1 MGILTEDQTRIKLI
15 DPLLKESG
23 FPLNKSQDREY
34 EVTGMPNNQGIG
46 FVDYVLWGDDGLP
59 LAVVEAK
66 RTIRNPKEGQQQAKL
81 YADCLEKK
89 FRRRPVI
96 YYTNGYE
103 HMFWDDS
110 HYPPRSVQGFHTK
123 DELELLMQR
132 RSSLLTLSNATIN
145 NDIVE
150 RPYQHLAIRSITE
163 SLEKYNQRRSLIV
176 MATGSGKTRTIIALV
191 DLLIKCNWVKRVLFL
206 ADRRA
211 LVKQASREFG
221 KHLPNISVVNLLQ
234 NNESEGRIYVSTYQT
249 ILNQINKL
257 DNQKRRFGIGFFDLV
272 IVDEAHRS
280 IYSKY
285 KGIFNYFDSYLVG
298 LTATPKDEIDRNT
311 YSLFQQETGVPTFA
325 FDLEAAIKGRYLVPP
340 KSVSVPLKIIREGL
354 KYDQLSE
361 DEKQQWDELEWGEE
375 GPPIEVDS
383 ADINRRL
390 FNQDTVDQV
399 LKHLMTKGEKVA
411 SGDRIGKTIIFAKNN
426 LHADYIEERFNINYP
441 QYKGELARV
450 ITYQTEYAQN
460 LIDKFSI
467 KEESPHIAISV
478 DMLDT
483 GIDIPEIVNLIFF
496 KIVRS
501 KTKFWQMLG
510 RGTRLCKDLYH
521 PGEDKKFFYIFDYC
535 GNLEYFNQNP
545 ESVDGS
551 SNDSLDARL
560 FKKRVEIL
568 KVYENNKSGYS
579 KEEIEVQQNTIKY
592 LHGLISNMTL
602 ENVIVRSK
610 RRFVEKYSDIK
621 NWKQFTELQYDEI
634 SNELSSLPSQQ
645 IDTDEEA
652 KYFDITILKL
662 QLCILNK
669 NNIGFD
675 KLQTYI
681 KTICSALEVQDSIP
695 SIRAQMSL
703 IQEISTDEWWK
714 DVTIGMLEHVRQ
726 KLRSLVKLIE
736 KSKRNIVYTN
746 FKDTLDEE
754 TTFEFPINIGS
765 LDFEKFKIKAKEY
778 LQKHENKIAVNKLRR
793 NIPVT
798 KVDIKELETILLS
811 LADNDSGLVK
821 RAKENTNGLGL
832 FVRSLVGLERSAA
845 TEAMSEFLKDS
856 TANTEQIKFLG
867 LIVEEL
873 TKDGAMEDSR
883 LYQAPFTDV
892 TPTGPESIFDSNKV
906 EKLFTKIKNI
916 RLSAVA

>member
-1 MGILTEDQTRIKLI
+1 MNNKSEDITRKELI

-23 FPLNKSQDREY
+23 FPLNKPQDREY

-81 YADCLEKK
+81 YADCLENK
-89 FRRRPVI
+89 FKRRPVV
-96 YYTNGYE
+96 YYTNGYD

-110 HYPPRSVQGFHTK
+110 HYPPRVVQGFHTK
-123 DELELLMQR
+123 DELELIMQR
-132 RSSLLTLSNATIN
+132 RSNRLPLSNAIIN

-163 SLEKYNQRRSLIV
+163 ALEKYNQRRSLVV
-176 MATGSGKTRTIIALV
+176 MATGSGKTRTVIALV
-191 DLLIKCNWVKRVLFL
+191 DLLIKSNWVKKVLFL
-206 ADRRA
+206 ADRVS
-211 LVKQASREFG
+211 LVKQASKEFG
-221 KHLPNISVVNLLQ
+221 KHLPNISVVNLLK
-234 NNESEGRIYVSTYQT
+234 NNESEGRVYVSTYQT

-325 FDLEAAIKGRYLVPP
+325 FDLDAAIKGHYLVPP
-340 KSVSVPLKIIREGL
+340 KSVSVPLKILREGL

-361 DEKQQWDELEWGEE
+361 DEKQQWDELEWGED
-375 GPPIEVDS
+375 GPPNEVDS
-383 ADINRRL
+383 ADINKRL

-399 LKHLMTKGEKVA
+399 LKYLMTKGEKVA

-450 ITYQTEYAQN
+450 ITYQTEYAQD

-483 GIDIPEIVNLIFF
+483 GIDVPEVVNLIFF

-551 SNDSLDARL
+551 SNDSLDTRL
-560 FKKRVEIL
+560 FKKRIEIL
-568 KVYENNKSGYS
+568 KAFENNKSGFT
-579 KEEIEVQQNTIKY
+579 KEEIEIQQNTIKH
-592 LHGLISNMTL
+592 LHALISNMTT

-610 RRFVEKYSDIK
+610 RRFVEKYSDIN

-634 SNELSSLPSQQ
+634 SNELSTLPSQQ
-645 IDTDEEA
+645 IDIDEEA

-669 NNIGFD
+669 DNTAFD
-675 KLQTYI
+675 KLRTYI

-695 SIRAQMSL
+695 SIRVQMSL
-703 IQEISTDEWWK
+703 IQEIATDEWWK

-726 KLRSLVKLIE
+726 KLRTLVKLIE
-736 KSKRNIVYTN
+736 KTKRNIVYTN

-754 TTFEFPINIGS
+754 TTFELPINIGS

-778 LQKHENKIAVNKLRR
+778 LQKHENKIAINKLRR

-798 KVDIKELETILLS
+798 KVDIEELETILLS
-811 LADNDSGLVK
+811 LADNDSGLIK

-845 TEAMSEFLKDS
+845 TEAMSELLKDS
-856 TANTEQIKFLG
+856 TANANQIKFLG

-892 TPTGPESIFDSNKV
+892 TPTGPESIFDNNKV

>member
-1 MGILTEDQTRIKLI
+1 MNNKSEELTRKELI

-34 EVTGMPNNQGIG
+34 EVTGMPNNQGVG

-132 RSSLLTLSNATIN
+132 RSNRLQLSNAIIN

-163 SLEKYNQRRSLIV
+163 ALEKYNQRRSLVV
-176 MATGSGKTRTIIALV
+176 MATGSGKTRTVIALV
-191 DLLIKCNWVKRVLFL
+191 DLLIKSNWVKKVLFL
-206 ADRRA
+206 ADRVS
-211 LVKQASREFG
+211 LVKQASKEFG

-234 NNESEGRIYVSTYQT
+234 NNYSEGRIYVSTYQT

-325 FDLEAAIKGRYLVPP
+325 FDLDTAIKGHYLVPP
-340 KSVSVPLKIIREGL
+340 KSVSVPLKILREGL

-361 DEKQQWDELEWGEE
+361 DEKQQWDELEWGED
-375 GPPIEVDS
+375 GPPNEVDS
-383 ADINRRL
+383 ADINKRL

-450 ITYQTEYAQN
+450 ITYQTEYAQD

-483 GIDIPEIVNLIFF
+483 GIDVPEVVNLIFF

-545 ESVDGS
+545 QSVDGS
-551 SNDSLDARL
+551 SNDSLDTRL

-568 KVYENNKSGYS
+568 KAFENNKSGFT
-579 KEEIEVQQNTIKY
+579 KEEIEIQQNTIKH
-592 LHGLISNMTL
+592 LHGLISNMTT

-610 RRFVEKYSDIK
+610 RRFVEKYSDIN

-634 SNELSSLPSQQ
+634 SNELSTLPSQL
-645 IDTDEEA
+645 IDIDEEA

-669 NNIGFD
+669 DNTAFD
-675 KLQTYI
+675 KLRTYI

-695 SIRAQMSL
+695 SIRVQMSL
-703 IQEISTDEWWK
+703 IQEILTDEWWK
-714 DVTIGMLEHVRQ
+714 DVAIGMLEHVRQ
-726 KLRSLVKLIE
+726 KLRTLVKLIE
-736 KSKRNIVYTN
+736 KTKRNIVYTN

-754 TTFEFPINIGS
+754 TTFELPINIGS
-765 LDFEKFKIKAKEY
+765 LDFEKFKVKAKEY

-798 KVDIKELETILLS
+798 KVDIEELESILLS
-811 LADNDSGLVK
+811 LADNDSGLIK

-832 FVRSLVGLERSAA
+832 FVRSLLGLERSAA
-845 TEAMSEFLKDS
+845 TEAMSELLKDS
-856 TANTEQIKFLG
+856 TANANQIKFLG

-892 TPTGPESIFDSNKV
+892 TPTGPESIFDNNKV

>member
-1 MGILTEDQTRIKLI
+1 MNNKSEDLTRKEHI

-89 FRRRPVI
+89 FKRRPVI

-123 DELELLMQR
+123 DELELLIQR
-132 RSSLLTLSNATIN
+132 RSSRLPLSNAIIN

-163 SLEKYNQRRSLIV
+163 ALEKYNQRRSLIV

-206 ADRRA
+206 ADRVA

-361 DEKQQWDELEWGEE
+361 DEKQQWDELEWGED
-375 GPPIEVDS
+375 GPPNEVDS

-441 QYKGELARV
+441 QYKGKLARV
-450 ITYQTEYAQN
+450 ITYQTEYAQD

-483 GIDIPEIVNLIFF
+483 GIDIPEVVNLIF
-496 KIVRS
+496 
-501 KTKFWQMLG
+501 L
-510 RGTRLCKDLYH
+510 RL
-521 PGEDKKFFYIFDYC
+521 
-535 GNLEYFNQNP
+535 
-545 ESVDGS
+545 
-551 SNDSLDARL
+551 
-560 FKKRVEIL
+560 
-568 KVYENNKSGYS
+568 
-579 KEEIEVQQNTIKY
+579 
-592 LHGLISNMTL
+592 
-602 ENVIVRSK
+602 
-610 RRFVEKYSDIK
+610 
-621 NWKQFTELQYDEI
+621 
-634 SNELSSLPSQQ
+634 
-645 IDTDEEA
+645 
-652 KYFDITILKL
+652 
-662 QLCILNK
+662 
-669 NNIGFD
+669 
-675 KLQTYI
+675 
-681 KTICSALEVQDSIP
+681 LEV
-695 SIRAQMSL
+695 
-703 IQEISTDEWWK
+703 K
-714 DVTIGMLEHVRQ
+714 
-726 KLRSLVKLIE
+726 RS
-736 KSKRNIVYTN
+736 
-746 FKDTLDEE
+746 
-754 TTFEFPINIGS
+754 
-765 LDFEKFKIKAKEY
+765 
-778 LQKHENKIAVNKLRR
+778 
-793 NIPVT
+793 
-798 KVDIKELETILLS
+798 
-811 LADNDSGLVK
+811 SGK
-821 RAKENTNGLGL
+821 C
-832 FVRSLVGLERSAA
+832 
-845 TEAMSEFLKDS
+845 
-856 TANTEQIKFLG
+856 
-867 LIVEEL
+867 
-873 TKDGAMEDSR
+873 
-883 LYQAPFTDV
+883 
-892 TPTGPESIFDSNKV
+892 
-906 EKLFTKIKNI
+906 
-916 RLSAVA
+916 

>member
-568 KVYENNKSGYS
+568 KAYENNKSGYS

-669 NNIGFD
+669 NNTGFD

-703 IQEISTDEWWK
+703 IQEISTDEWWE

-778 LQKHENKIAVNKLRR
+778 LHKHENKIAVNKLRR

-798 KVDIKELETILLS
+798 KVDIEELEIILLS

-832 FVRSLVGLERSAA
+832 FVRSLIGLERSAA

-856 TANTEQIKFLG
+856 TANTDQIKFLG

-892 TPTGPESIFDSNKV
+892 TPTGPESIFDSDKV
-906 EKLFTKIKNI
+906 EKLFIKIKNI

>member
-1 MGILTEDQTRIKLI
+1 MNKLNEDQTRKVLI
-15 DPLLKESG
+15 DPLLKEAD
-23 FPLNKSQDREY
+23 FHLNKPEDREY
-34 EVTGMPNNQGIG
+34 EVIGMPNNQGIG

-89 FRRRPVI
+89 FKRRPVI

-123 DELELLMQR
+123 DELELLIQR
-132 RSSLLTLSNATIN
+132 RSSRLPLSNAIIN

-450 ITYQTEYAQN
+450 ITYQTEYNQD

-568 KVYENNKSGYS
+568 KAYENNKSGYT
-579 KEEIEVQQNTIKY
+579 KEEIEVQQNTIKH
-592 LHGLISNMTL
+592 LHRLISNMTL

-669 NNIGFD
+669 NNTGFD

-736 KSKRNIVYTN
+736 KSKRNIVYTD

-754 TTFEFPINIGS
+754 TTFVFPINIGS